1 MISTE
6 DIGRS
11 PYGTLLASAGDENMA
26 ACWGSHAPSVICS
39 SLRCVLCQ
47 ATSGVAPVEGPFRT
61 ATECRGDGSVMR
73 VPSCCEAMQR
83 SGGRLLEERPMRVA
97 LAGLCCHHPIVMQ
110 IEVKGDQAGDD
121 QLTREEQQFW
131 LGLLILE
138 SAASSI
144 GRGAMTFDTQDRPL
158 FNMEEVSTSGR
169 YSSSRATIALS
180 SSTGPSMDWP
190 EFHNGVAFGLAVR
203 PPRGRRP
210 DREWFIRNMRWKR
223 ASDDSCFRRAG
234 LLMGL
239 GLHGYMTPDVFRADD
254 WLVEIGMGNCA
265 SICAVL
271 LGVGA
276 SNIGS
281 RDLKA
286 CRLCYLHTPALSGQ
300 VDQSTGSSTQTLVQC
315 CGVVALGLLHYK
327 SAHVTLATT
336 LLKNLRDLSSITGG
350 STECGVGLRPAYG
363 VSLGVAFAL
372 AYADK
377 PLPRNLEDELMACT
391 KDIDS
396 SVPAYIAL
404 GLLHYGKADSRVLE
418 VLQLP
423 RTRHQLC
430 RRRPNCWFA
439 VAVARTMVQGEV
451 PDLPSFV
458 GGCREKYRA
467 TAGESSPFV
476 EAEAALYMEAGCML
490 GLALS
495 NMGSDDLGV
504 RDRILAA
511 LERMLRMESWQEGMP
526 SVTSFGAITS
536 HPPDDCG
543 PDSKTLLTCRL
554 SVLLSA
560 ATVMAGSGCPRVSA
574 FIDRVRQKVF
584 ESTHT
589 PAAEFEFVYGIHQAQ
604 HLATGLLHLGWGRC
618 KLKNNALGRAVVLL
632 ALWPGYRHDVSD
644 MNVCM
649 LRDSTRWFDKS
660 DGIYTPQQART
671 PATEFDHD
679 NRPSIVSILDEP
691 IGCDVAIIGGGISGC
706 SLAWVLVRFTDINSV
721 VVLERHNNVGR
732 VCSHAKN
739 NSQTLHRG
747 DIETNYSI
755 QKARRANAQAELLR
769 RFTTTVLEEPERDSC
784 IFRMSKVC
792 LGVGEEEQELLRQR
806 YESFHEEFPLM
817 RFTEK
822 KEEIFR
828 LEPAVVLED
837 LDGSSF
843 RSEPLAAIA
852 IEDEYAA
859 VNYGELTHSFVRHSR
874 RHASET
880 GKKVEFITSTK
891 VESLAPSD
899 DGDVMLRCS
908 MNDVEVRARFCIV
921 SAGGYSL
928 LLAHSL
934 GLARHLS
941 LLPIAGSFF
950 FAGSSGAY
958 QRLLNGKVYAVQ
970 DPALPFAA
978 PHADPDVAKLGHPT
992 RFGPTA
998 AFHPMM
1004 ERYLLESLPDALRTM
1019 QLTDPA
1025 TIAALADILAERSH
1039 LIGYALAQM
1048 TYEAP
1053 LLGEHQY
1060 AINEAG
1066 RLVPAIARG
1075 RVRLSP
1081 AWGFGGVRPQLLDT
1095 RKKTLLMGAGKI
1107 IEPEVPNMIFNIT
1120 PSPGATVCL
1129 ASALSDALRIC
1140 DNLGAEFDYDE
1151 VMRLLAVNLRDPC
1164 VAELVLT

>member
-6 DIGRS
+6 DITR
-11 PYGTLLASAGDENMA
+11 PLYGMLFAFAADENMA
-26 ACWGSHAPSVICS
+26 ACWGS
-39 SLRCVLCQ
+39 
-47 ATSGVAPVEGPFRT
+47 ATTGVAPVEGPLRT
-61 ATECRGDGSVMR
+61 AIECRGDGSVMR
-73 VPSCCEAMQR
+73 VPSCCEAMQS

-110 IEVKGDQAGDD
+110 IEVKGDKAGDD

-169 YSSSRATIALS
+169 YSSSRATITLS

-210 DREWFIRNMRWKR
+210 DREWFVRNMRWKR
-223 ASDDSCFRRAG
+223 ASDGSCFRRAG

-239 GLHGYMTPDVFRADD
+239 GLHGYMTPDVFRPDD
-254 WLVEIGMGNCA
+254 WLVEIGTGNCA

-271 LGVGA
+271 LGIGA

-336 LLKNLRDLSSITGG
+336 LLKNLRDLGSITGG
-350 STECGVGLRPAYG
+350 SNECGVGLRPAYG
-363 VSLGVAFAL
+363 VSVGAAFAL

-377 PLPRNLEDELMACT
+377 PLPRNLEDELVACT
-391 KDIDS
+391 DDIDS

-404 GLLHYGKADSRVLE
+404 GLLYYGMADSRVLE

-439 VAVARTMVQGEV
+439 VALARTMVQGEV

-495 NMGSDDLGV
+495 NMGCDDLGV

-511 LERMLRMESWQEGMP
+511 LERMLKMESWQEGMP

-589 PAAEFEFVYGIHQAQ
+589 PAAEFEFVYGIHQAL

-618 KLKNNALGRAVVLL
+618 ELKNNALGRAAVLL

-644 MNVCM
+644 MKYHVQVFRHLYC
-649 LRDSTRWFDKS
+649 LAVEKR
-660 DGIYTPQQART
+660 ARQ
-671 PATEFDHD
+671 
-679 NRPSIVSILDEP
+679 
-691 IGCDVAIIGGGISGC
+691 CDVAIIGGGISGC
-706 SLAWVLVRFTDINSV
+706 SLAWVLARFTDINSV

-732 VCSHAKN
+732 VCSHARN
-739 NSQTLHRG
+739 NSQTLHRVG
-747 DIETNYSI
+747 
-755 QKARRANAQAELLR
+755 ALLAGVVVR
-769 RFTTTVLEEPERDSC
+769 HQGLVAPTLKLSCSCRFTTTVLEEPERDSC
-784 IFRMSKVC
+784 IFRMSKLC

-806 YESFHEEFPLM
+806 YESFHEEFPSM
-817 RFTEK
+817 RFTEE

-859 VNYGELTHSFVRHSR
+859 VNYGELTYSFVRHSR

-880 GKKVEFITSTK
+880 GKRVEFITSTK

-908 MNDVEVRARFCIV
+908 MNDVEVRARFCVV

-934 GLARHLS
+934 GLAKHLS

-958 QRLLNGKVYAVQ
+958 RRLLNGKVYAVQ

-1004 ERYLLESLPDALRTM
+1004 ERYLFESLPDALRTM

-1025 TIAALADILAERSH
+1025 TIAALADILAERPH

-1053 LLGEHQY
+1053 LFGEHQY

-1066 RLVPAIARG
+1066 RLVPAIARE

-1081 AWGFGGVRPQLLDT
+1081 AWGFGGVRAQLLDT

-1140 DNLGAEFDYDE
+1140 DHLGAEFDYEE

>member
-1 MISTE
+1 MISSE
-6 DIGRS
+6 DITR
-11 PYGTLLASAGDENMA
+11 PLYGMLFAFAGDENMA
-26 ACWGSHAPSVICS
+26 ACWGS
-39 SLRCVLCQ
+39 
-47 ATSGVAPVEGPFRT
+47 ATSGVAPVEGPLRT
-61 ATECRGDGSVMR
+61 ATKCRGDGSVMR

-144 GRGAMTFDTQDRPL
+144 GRGAMTLDTQDRPL

-169 YSSSRATIALS
+169 YSSSRATVTLS

-223 ASDDSCFRRAG
+223 TSDDSCFRRAG

-239 GLHGYMTPDVFRADD
+239 GLHGYMTPDVFRPDD

-286 CRLCYLHTPALSGQ
+286 CRLCYLHTPALAGQ

-336 LLKNLRDLSSITGG
+336 LLKNLRDLGSITGG
-350 STECGVGLRPAYG
+350 SDECGVGLRPAYG

-377 PLPRNLEDELMACT
+377 PLPRNLEDEIMACT

-396 SVPAYIAL
+396 SVPAYVAL
-404 GLLHYGKADSRVLE
+404 GLLYYGKADSRVLE

-439 VAVARTMVQGEV
+439 VAVAHTMVQGEV

-495 NMGSDDLGV
+495 NMGTDDLGV

-511 LERMLRMESWQEGMP
+511 LERMLRVESWQEGMP

-589 PAAEFEFVYGIHQAQ
+589 PAAEFEFVYGIHQAL

-618 KLKNNALGRAVVLL
+618 KLKNNALGRAAVLL

-644 MNVCM
+644 MKYHVQVFRHLYC
-649 LRDSTRWFDKS
+649 
-660 DGIYTPQQART
+660 
-671 PATEFDHD
+671 
-679 NRPSIVSILDEP
+679 
-691 IGCDVAIIGGGISGC
+691 
-706 SLAWVLVRFTDINSV
+706 LAV
-721 VVLERHNNVGR
+721 
-732 VCSHAKN
+732 
-739 NSQTLHRG
+739 
-747 DIETNYSI
+747 
-755 QKARRANAQAELLR
+755 
-769 RFTTTVLEEPERDSC
+769 
-784 IFRMSKVC
+784 
-792 LGVGEEEQELLRQR
+792 
-806 YESFHEEFPLM
+806 
-817 RFTEK
+817 EK
-822 KEEIFR
+822 
-828 LEPAVVLED
+828 
-837 LDGSSF
+837 
-843 RSEPLAAIA
+843 
-852 IEDEYAA
+852 
-859 VNYGELTHSFVRHSR
+859 
-874 RHASET
+874 
-880 GKKVEFITSTK
+880 
-891 VESLAPSD
+891 
-899 DGDVMLRCS
+899 
-908 MNDVEVRARFCIV
+908 RAR
-921 SAGGYSL
+921 
-928 LLAHSL
+928 
-934 GLARHLS
+934 
-941 LLPIAGSFF
+941 P
-950 FAGSSGAY
+950 
-958 QRLLNGKVYAVQ
+958 
-970 DPALPFAA
+970 
-978 PHADPDVAKLGHPT
+978 
-992 RFGPTA
+992 
-998 AFHPMM
+998 
-1004 ERYLLESLPDALRTM
+1004 
-1019 QLTDPA
+1019 
-1025 TIAALADILAERSH
+1025 
-1039 LIGYALAQM
+1039 
-1048 TYEAP
+1048 
-1053 LLGEHQY
+1053 
-1060 AINEAG
+1060 
-1066 RLVPAIARG
+1066 
-1075 RVRLSP
+1075 
-1081 AWGFGGVRPQLLDT
+1081 
-1095 RKKTLLMGAGKI
+1095 
-1107 IEPEVPNMIFNIT
+1107 
-1120 PSPGATVCL
+1120 
-1129 ASALSDALRIC
+1129 
-1140 DNLGAEFDYDE
+1140 
-1151 VMRLLAVNLRDPC
+1151 
-1164 VAELVLT
+1164 